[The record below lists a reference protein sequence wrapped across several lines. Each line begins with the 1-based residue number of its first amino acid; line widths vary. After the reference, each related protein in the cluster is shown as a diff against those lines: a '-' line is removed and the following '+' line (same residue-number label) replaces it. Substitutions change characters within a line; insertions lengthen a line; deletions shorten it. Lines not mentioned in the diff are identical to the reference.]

1 MIQTK
6 RVYEPAAKSDG
17 QRFLVERLW
26 PRGIKKEA
34 LLMTGWL
41 KEVAPSNELRQW
53 FNHDPAK
60 WKEFQNRYRAE
71 LNGKPETWQPLLTA
85 AKTGAVTLLFSA
97 HDLEHNNAL
106 VLKAF
111 LEGQCK
117 HGQKSHLSEK

>member
-34 LLMTGWL
+34 LRMTGWL

-60 WKEFQNRYRAE
+60 WKEFQKRYRAE
-71 LNGKPETWQPLLTA
+71 LDRKSESWQPLLAAATTA
-85 AKTGAVTLLFSA
+85 GVTLLFSA

-106 VLKAF
+106 VLKTY
-111 LEGQCK
+111 LEEQCK
-117 HGQKSHLSEK
+117 R